1 MEFYSRMKIYAV
13 LPVMI
18 FACSGCVAMSRT
30 PPADGQVEQ
39 IIPEKKDAGAVSEVT
54 LPQLQNIK
62 GEELEEYIQK
72 KGVIF
77 AKTEFSGLLSTRYV
91 KFLFTDK
98 EDPEHKFQLH
108 IGEITGQQTVPWE
121 VKAVRPG
128 YFFVELPAGRY
139 TITSVTIPVGST
151 TATEDMNV
159 DLEVLADMIC
169 YVGTLKM
176 VGTKERIK
184 LGGVPVIKPGFE
196 YTLDVI
202 DEREEG
208 AAAFKQNY
216 PTYPHGVSIKLMK
229 VNALS
234 DKSGEDT
241 LGG

>member
-1 MEFYSRMKIYAV
+1 MKKYAV
-13 LPVMI
+13 LAIVI
-18 FACSGCVAMSRT
+18 FTCSGCASMRHK
-30 PPADGQVEQ
+30 PPVEGALEQ
-39 IIPEKKDAGAVSEVT
+39 IVPEKDMEAA

-77 AKTEFSGLLSTRYV
+77 AKTDFSGLLATRYV

-98 EDPEHKFQLH
+98 DDPEHKFQLH
-108 IGEITGQQTVPWE
+108 IAEMTGQQTFPWE

-128 YFFVELPAGRY
+128 YFFVEFPIGRY

-159 DLEVLADMIC
+159 DLEVVADTIC

-196 YTLDVI
+196 YTVEVI

-216 PTYPHGVSIKLMK
+216 PNYPRGVSIKLMK

-234 DKSGEDT
+234 GKSDETAPGE
-241 LGG
+241 

>member
-1 MEFYSRMKIYAV
+1 MKFCSRMKKYVVAV
-13 LPVMI
+13 AVV
-18 FACSGCVAMSRT
+18 FVCSGCASMNRKA
-30 PPADGQVEQ
+30 PAEGTLEQ
-39 IIPEKKDAGAVSEVT
+39 IVPEKDAETVP
-54 LPQLQNIK
+54 PQLQNIK

-77 AKTEFSGLLSTRYV
+77 AKTDFSGLLATRYV

-98 EDPEHKFQLH
+98 EDSKHKFQLH
-108 IGEITGQQTVPWE
+108 IGETSGQQTVPWE

-128 YFFVELPAGRY
+128 YFFVELPTGKY

-151 TATEDMNV
+151 TATEDMDV
-159 DLEVLADMIC
+159 DLEVLADTIC

-196 YTLDVI
+196 YTVEVI

-216 PTYPHGVSIKLMK
+216 PNYPHGVSIKLMK
-229 VNALS
+229 VNVLS
-234 DKSGEDT
+234 GKGDEVVP
-241 LGG
+241 GG